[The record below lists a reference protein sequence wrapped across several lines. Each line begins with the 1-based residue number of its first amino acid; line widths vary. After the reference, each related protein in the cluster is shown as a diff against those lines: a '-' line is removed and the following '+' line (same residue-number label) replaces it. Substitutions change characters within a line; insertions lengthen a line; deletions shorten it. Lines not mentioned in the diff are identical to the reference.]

1 MLTRPLRPSLPAS
14 HLPRLLAPAPALALD
29 THGRSPAHLSL
40 RFLHPLLRRP
50 ARLLPS
56 PLPSPSRPAEA
67 RWFTRA
73 ELLAVL
79 NHNEGTK
86 LTRADQ
92 KELAAAAEN
101 SNPHNE
107 APDKAGAAAKAAS
120 ATAAAPPPDG
130 SPQFKVPPLTAIGG
144 VILNEWAHG
153 RAGRQPV
160 AAMPPANL

>member
-14 HLPRLLAPAPALALD
+14 HLPRLLAPAPALD
-29 THGRSPAHLSL
+29 IHGRSSAPLSL
-40 RFLHPLLRRP
+40 RFLTPLLRRL
-50 ARLLPS
+50 ARLPPSLP
-56 PLPSPSRPAEA
+56 PSRPAEA

-107 APDKAGAAAKAAS
+107 APDKAGAAAKAVP
-120 ATAAAPPPDG
+120 ATAAAPPSDG
-130 SPQFKVPPLTAIGG
+130 SPQFKGPPLTAIGG
-144 VILNEWAHG
+144 VILYEWAHG
-153 RAGRQPV
+153 RAGRQPI
-160 AAMPPANL
+160 AASPSANL